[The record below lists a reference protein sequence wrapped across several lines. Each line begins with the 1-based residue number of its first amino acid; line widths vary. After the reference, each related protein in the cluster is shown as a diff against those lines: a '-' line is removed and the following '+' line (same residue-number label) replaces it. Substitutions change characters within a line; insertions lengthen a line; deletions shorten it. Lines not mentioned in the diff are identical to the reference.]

1 MLLFLLSYV
10 GGILTILSPCI
21 LPVIPFVF
29 AKADQ
34 PFRKSGL
41 PLLLGMAITF
51 AAFSSLAVIGGSWAV
66 QANTWGRWIAI
77 ALMTVFGLSLI
88 FPQFFE
94 RFFEPFTR
102 LGSKLSEGSR
112 SNTTFSRSMLLGA
125 ATGLLW
131 APCAGPILGLIL
143 TGAATQ
149 GTPEKAVW
157 FLFAYALGAATSL
170 MLALAAGG
178 KFLGALKK
186 SLKAERV
193 VKACLG
199 AAVLIGVITISF
211 NLDRTVLTKVARVQ
225 TEDWESRLIDIFKPS
240 EQGVTTAGMK
250 NEALLPSLAGATK
263 WFNSPSLSLES
274 LKGKVVLIDFWT
286 YSCINCLR
294 TLPYVKAWADKYKDQ
309 GLVVIGVHTPEFAFE
324 KDPTNVAKALLDLGI
339 TYPVAMDNDYTI
351 WNTFENRYWPAHYFI
366 DRNGKIRHHHFGEG
380 GYVKA
385 EEVIQELLQ
394 EGDSKK
400 MRASADKLADTDKMV
415 KSMVQVKGEGAQ
427 AASTFSDIKSP
438 ETYVGY
444 ARAKN
449 LLTHPSLLADQSVQY
464 KAVKSLALNE
474 WTLAGHWLV
483 SKEKS
488 TSLKIG
494 AKIIYRFHARD
505 LHLVL
510 GPQAVGA
517 SIPFR
522 VTLDGKPPGK
532 NHGVDVNEKGL
543 GVVNENRLYQLIR
556 QQETPLKD
564 HTFEI
569 EFLKPGVE
577 VFAFTFG

>member
-1 MLLFLLSYV
+1 MLLFILSYI

-51 AAFSSLAVIGGSWAV
+51 AAFSSLAVLGGAWAV
-66 QANTWGRWIAI
+66 QANTWGRWFAI

-94 RFFEPFTR
+94 RFFEPFTK
-102 LGSKLSEGSR
+102 LGSKISEGST
-112 SNTTFSRSMLLGA
+112 SKTTFSRSMLLGA

-157 FLFAYALGAATSL
+157 FLLAYALGAATSL
-170 MLALAAGG
+170 MLALVAGG
-178 KFLGALKK
+178 KFLSTLKK
-186 SLKAERV
+186 SLKAERLI
-193 VKACLG
+193 KACLG
-199 AAVLIGVITISF
+199 VAVLLGVVAISF
-211 NLDRTVLTKVARVQ
+211 NLDRTVLTKISKVQ
-225 TEDWESRLIDIFKPS
+225 TEDWESHLIDVFKTS
-240 EQGVTTAGMK
+240 TGVIPAGMK
-250 NEALLPSLAGATK
+250 TDAMNAITPSLAGATK
-263 WFNSPSLSLES
+263 WFNSPSLTLDA
-274 LKGKVVLIDFWT
+274 LKGKVVIVDFWT

-294 TLPYVKAWADKYKDQ
+294 TLPYVKAWAEKYKDQ
-309 GLVVIGVHTPEFAFE
+309 GLVIIGVHTPEFAFE
-324 KDPTNVAKALLDLGI
+324 KDPTNVAKALQDLGI

-351 WNTFENRYWPAHYFI
+351 WNSFENRYWPAHYFF
-366 DRNGKIRHHHFGEG
+366 DRAGKIRHHHFGEG
-380 GYVKA
+380 GYA
-385 EEVIQELLQ
+385 ESERVIQELLQ

-400 MRASADKLADTDKMV
+400 MS
-415 KSMVQVKGEGAQ
+415 SPMVQVQGQGAL
-427 AASTFSDIKSP
+427 AASKFSDVNSP

-449 LLTHPSLLADQSVQY
+449 LQVTPALKKDAAEKYQG
-464 KAVKSLALNE
+464 VKTLNLNE
-474 WTLAGHWLV
+474 WSLSGSWNIG
-483 SKEKS
+483 KEKA
-488 TSLKIG
+488 TSMKAG
-494 AKIIYRFHARD
+494 AKVIYRFHARD

-510 GPQAVGA
+510 GPQAAGT

-522 VTLDGKPPGK
+522 VTLNGKPPGA
-532 NHGVDVNEKGL
+532 NSGFDVNEKGL

-556 QQETPLKD
+556 QQSDVKEIED
-564 HTFEI
+564 RTFEI
-569 EFLKPGVE
+569 EFMRPGVE

>member
-339 TYPVAMDNDYTI
+339 TYPA
-351 WNTFENRYWPAHYFI
+351 A
-366 DRNGKIRHHHFGEG
+366 
-380 GYVKA
+380 
-385 EEVIQELLQ
+385 
-394 EGDSKK
+394 DSD
-400 MRASADKLADTDKMV
+400 AISDT
-415 KSMVQVKGEGAQ
+415 
-427 AASTFSDIKSP
+427 
-438 ETYVGY
+438 
-444 ARAKN
+444 
-449 LLTHPSLLADQSVQY
+449 
-464 KAVKSLALNE
+464 
-474 WTLAGHWLV
+474 
-483 SKEKS
+483 
-488 TSLKIG
+488 
-494 AKIIYRFHARD
+494 
-505 LHLVL
+505 
-510 GPQAVGA
+510 
-517 SIPFR
+517 
-522 VTLDGKPPGK
+522 
-532 NHGVDVNEKGL
+532 
-543 GVVNENRLYQLIR
+543 
-556 QQETPLKD
+556 
-564 HTFEI
+564 
-569 EFLKPGVE
+569 
-577 VFAFTFG
+577 